1 MKLIT
6 NLHLVAATSVAS
18 LAMVGCNDA
27 APSAKPNILMI
38 IVDDAGYNDF
48 GFNGSKELE
57 TPNIDRLA
65 SQGMVFSDAHV
76 SASVSGPSRAGMLTG
91 RYQQRNGY
99 ECNLDKELGLG
110 LKEST
115 VADLLKAEGYTTGAI
130 GKWHQGDSA
139 PYHPNNRGFDHFF
152 GFISG
157 SRSYFY
163 RPNQDD
169 RVESAKHLQLNGKPY
184 PFEGYMT
191 DVLAKGAND
200 YVNSCVDSKSPFF
213 LYLAFN
219 AVHTPLEAT
228 KEDLARYEGHPRQM
242 LAAMTWALDRA
253 IGNVVDNL
261 ENQGLMDNTLIFF
274 VSDNGGAHN
283 NQSSNFP
290 LKGFKGNKF
299 EGGHRVPFFMVYGD
313 RYKGK
318 FDGLTSSL
326 DMTATALTLGGVDVA
341 SLERPLDGV
350 NLFPY
355 LDGEVSAEPHEILF
369 WRKEDM
375 AAARSGAYKYIRVKG
390 VGERLYNVENN
401 YNEVDDLMAEK
412 PEIANSLRSSL
423 EEWEKGLINP
433 ILWGEGAWNDV
444 TREIHRD
451 LMENRP
457 VSCFTPEQMHRKLER
472 EKRKK

>member
-1 MKLIT
+1 MKSIQI
-6 NLHLVAATSVAS
+6 ATLALSV
-18 LAMVGCNDA
+18 VGCT
-27 APSAKPNILMI
+27 STTIQSPNILMI

-48 GFNGSKELE
+48 GFNGSQELE
-57 TPNIDRLA
+57 TPNIDHLA
-65 SQGMVFSDAHV
+65 SQGVVFSDAHV

-99 ECNLDKELGLG
+99 ECNLDDRLGLG
-110 LKEST
+110 LEEST
-115 VADLLKAEGYTTGAI
+115 IADLLKAQGYTTGAI
-130 GKWHQGDSA
+130 GKWHQGDTA

-152 GFISG
+152 GFVSG

-163 RPNQDD
+163 RPQKDDKDGSINQ
-169 RVESAKHLQLNGKPY
+169 LQLNGTPH

-191 DVLAKGAND
+191 DVLAEGAND
-200 YVNSCVDSKSPFF
+200 FIDSCVESHNPFF

-228 KEDLARYEGHPRQM
+228 EADLARYEGHPRQM

-253 IGNVVDNL
+253 VGEVITNL
-261 ENQGLMDNTLIFF
+261 EKQGEMDNTLIFF

-299 EGGHRVPFFMVYGD
+299 EGGHRVPFFMTYGT
-313 RYKGK
+313 RYKEQR

-326 DMTATALTLGGVDVA
+326 DMAATSLTLAGVDTEA
-341 SLERPLDGV
+341 LERPLDGV
-350 NLFPY
+350 NLLPY
-355 LDGEVSAEPHEILF
+355 LDGEITDEPHDTLF

-401 YNEVDDLMAEK
+401 YNEDDDLIAQH
-412 PEIANSLRSSL
+412 PEIATALRTSL
-423 EEWEKGLINP
+423 EEWEGGLITP
-433 ILWGEGAWNDV
+433 ILWGEGIWNDV

-451 LMENRP
+451 LMENRA
-457 VSCFTPEQMHRKLER
+457 VSCFTPEQLRKR
-472 EKRKK
+472 